1 MATIRHLILTLTTF
15 FYASIGLAQ
24 EIPDP
29 VGWCQQ
35 MLWDPVGVP
44 SELRKGGGNPPDE
57 VLYALSLSGGGYRA
71 MLFHIGTLHRLN
83 DARRLSKLKVV
94 SSVSGGS
101 ITAAVLAHRWEQ
113 LKFDPNGY
121 AENLREVIEEPLRDL
136 AGKTIGKPS
145 VLEGA
150 LGSSTAPK
158 ILSHK
163 LNSILFATAS
173 RPTALLTD
181 IRSDPTK
188 RNPRPIFIFLSTN
201 LQTGELM
208 QFRGNLVGGPQIGWT
223 APGDIALSDVVA
235 ASAGFPPFFAPLK
248 LKLPHGVGTWLECSE
263 NRDNPFGIDPR
274 NEPARAI
281 DNANLDAM
289 RKEVF
294 LADGGIRD
302 NLGVSA
308 IEEIN
313 RIRRIRWNAFGL
325 YPYHKYNT
333 VTFISDGGA
342 ATAIDQHPSTTWLG
356 VFGRVTSLMSDQPN
370 DLRIEN
376 IVRSNSLAT
385 LQGTD
390 YSNFMRNPCDE
401 PYKKSLL
408 ERDLV
413 LRNYVNSLPGDG
425 FAYWSIRRMPKV
437 HVGLQCPE
445 VKATPWMREE
455 VRALASVPTDLA
467 ILDRRLQARLINWG
481 YLSAHHGM
489 PYISELVRNRDE
501 LNKFLN
507 ECKMPFSAVEVDPDG
522 YTASARDALCL
533 PFREWN
539 MPYSRPTQEE
549 D

>member
-1 MATIRHLILTLTTF
+1 MTKIRHLILAVTAF
-15 FYASIGLAQ
+15 FYASVGLAH
-24 EIPDP
+24 EVRDP
-29 VGWCQQ
+29 VAWCQQ

-44 SELRKGGGNPPDE
+44 VELRKGEGNPPDE

-83 DARRLSKLKVV
+83 DARLLSKLKIV

-101 ITAAVLAHRWEQ
+101 ITAAVLAHRWKQ
-113 LKFDPNGY
+113 LKFDPSGY
-121 AENLREVIEEPLRDL
+121 AKNLREVVEEPLRDL
-136 AGKTIGKPS
+136 AGQTIGKPS

-150 LGSSTAPK
+150 LGSSTAPEV
-158 ILSHK
+158 LSRK

-181 IRSDPTK
+181 ISSDPSQS
-188 RNPRPIFIFLSTN
+188 NPRPIFIFLATN

-208 QFRGNLVGGPQIGWT
+208 QFRGNLVGGPQVGWT

-248 LKLPHGVGTWLECSE
+248 LKLPHSPDAWLECSE
-263 NRDNPFGIDPR
+263 NRDNPFGTDPR
-274 NEPARAI
+274 NEPTRAI
-281 DNANLDAM
+281 DDANRDVI

-313 RIRRIRWNAFGL
+313 RIRRIRWNSFGL

-342 ATAIDQHPSTTWLG
+342 ATAIDQYPSTTWLG

-370 DLRIEN
+370 DLRVEN
-376 IVRSNSLAT
+376 IVRNNSVAT

-401 PYKKSLL
+401 PYKKSLA

-413 LRNYVNSLPGDG
+413 LRNYVISLQGDR
-425 FAYWSIRRMPKV
+425 FAYWSVRRIPKV
-437 HVGLQCPE
+437 HVGLQCPA

-455 VRALASVPTDLA
+455 VRALASIPTDLA
-467 ILDRRLQARLINWG
+467 TLDRRLQARLINWG

-489 PYISELVRNRDE
+489 PYISELVSNPNA
-501 LNKFLN
+501 LNKFLK
-507 ECKMPFSAVEVDPDG
+507 ECKMPFSAIEVDPDG
-522 YTASARDALCL
+522 QTASARDAICL

-539 MPYSRPTQEE
+539 MPYSVPTRDEE
-549 D
+549 